1 MSMTE
6 KILVIGGSGLLG
18 YYLKQNLTDADVY
31 STYRQNKLDFKK
43 ANFLDITNKNNLEK
57 IFKKIKPN
65 VIFHTAA
72 ITDLDWCEK
81 NEKETY
87 ALNTNP
93 IKNITNLAKRYNS
106 KLIFISTDSVFDGK
120 LGGYQ
125 ENDPLNSINVYSKSK
140 IEAEKI
146 IKTLDNSLIVRG
158 TFFGIKTNKESF
170 ISYLLKQLKN
180 NKQINVP
187 KDKIS
192 NGLFVNDFAK
202 ILVEMHYKKLSGV
215 FHIGSSDYVNNFEFA
230 KKIANVFGY
239 EEDLIHET
247 LFREIFYEK
256 NLIAKRPLNTTLNT
270 KKISAIIKM
279 PNFKD
284 VINSFYE
291 NTNLRS
297 IL

>member
-1 MSMTE
+1 MSMAE

-31 STYRQNKLDFKK
+31 FTYKENKLDFKK
-43 ANFLDITNKNNLEK
+43 ANFLDITNNSNLEK
-57 IFKKIKPN
+57 IFEKIKPN

-81 NEKETY
+81 HEKETY
-87 ALNTNP
+87 ELNTNP
-93 IKNITNLAKRYNS
+93 IKNITNLAKIYNS

-120 LGGYQ
+120 LGDYQ
-125 ENDPLNSINVYSKSK
+125 ETDPLNSINVYSKSK

-146 IKTLDNSLIVRG
+146 IKKYDNSLIVRG
-158 TFFGIKTNKESF
+158 TFFGIKNIKESF

-180 NKQINVP
+180 NKEINVP

-202 ILVEMHYKKLSGV
+202 ILVEMHYKKLLGI
-215 FHIGSSDYVNNFEFA
+215 FHIGSSDYINNFEFA

-239 EEDLIHET
+239 ETDLIRET
-247 LFREIFYEK
+247 LFEEIFYEK

-270 KKISAIIKM
+270 KKISTIIKM

-291 NTNLRS
+291 NTN
-297 IL
+297 

>member
-1 MSMTE
+1 MTE

-170 ISYLLKQLKN
+170 ISYLLKQLRN
-180 NKQINVP
+180 NKEINAP

-256 NLIAKRPLNTTLNT
+256 NLISKRPLNTTLNT

>member
-1 MSMTE
+1 MAE

-31 STYRQNKLDFKK
+31 FTYKENKLDFKK
-43 ANFLDITNKNNLEK
+43 ANFLDITNNSNLEK
-57 IFKKIKPN
+57 IFEKIKPN

-158 TFFGIKTNKESF
+158 TFFGIKTK
-170 ISYLLKQLKN
+170 
-180 NKQINVP
+180 V
-187 KDKIS
+187 
-192 NGLFVNDFAK
+192 
-202 ILVEMHYKKLSGV
+202 
-215 FHIGSSDYVNNFEFA
+215 
-230 KKIANVFGY
+230 
-239 EEDLIHET
+239 T
-247 LFREIFYEK
+247 
-256 NLIAKRPLNTTLNT
+256 
-270 KKISAIIKM
+270 
-279 PNFKD
+279 
-284 VINSFYE
+284 
-291 NTNLRS
+291 
-297 IL
+297 

>member
-6 KILVIGGSGLLG
+6 KILVTGGSGLLG
-18 YYLKQNLTDADVY
+18 YYLQQNLTDPDVY
-31 STYRQNKLDFKK
+31 FTYKENKLDFKK
-43 ANFLDITNKNNLEK
+43 TNFLDITDKSNLEK

-72 ITDLDWCEK
+72 VTDLDWCEK
-81 NEKETY
+81 HEKETY

-93 IKNITNLAKRYNS
+93 IKNIANLAKTYNS

-125 ENDPLNSINVYSKSK
+125 ETDPLNSINVYSKSK

-146 IKTLDNSLIVRG
+146 VKTFDDSLIIRG
-158 TFFGIKTNKESF
+158 TFFGIKNNKESF

-180 NKQINVP
+180 KKEIKVP

-202 ILVEMHYKKLSGV
+202 TLVEMYHKKLSGI

-230 KKIANVFGY
+230 KEIANVFGY
-239 EEDLIHET
+239 EKDLIQET
-247 LFREIFYEK
+247 LFEKIFYEK
-256 NLIAKRPLNTTLNT
+256 NLIAKRPLNTTLNI
-270 KKISAIIKM
+270 KKISTIIKM
-279 PNFKD
+279 PSFKN

-291 NTNLRS
+291 NTN
-297 IL
+297 